1 MRARSLPKNLY
12 TIYMPYKLPFFSC
25 VIPVKGD
32 RPFFKDALASLEA
45 QGLGDELEIIVQD
58 GGEGSGGV
66 GELVSGEVEG
76 ELVSGGVESGGVR
89 WFREKDVG
97 QSDAL
102 NKGFAKAK
110 GEWLF
115 WLNADDILLPGA
127 LKKVRE
133 LISRVDRVE
142 GEVVL
147 TQRRRGA
154 EYAENGAGFNRVD
167 WIAGDTVYIDE
178 KSRVLE
184 VRTDAK
190 WRSWFGKKLGVWTG
204 GPSAFFKRELWEK
217 RGGFDAEQKYAMD
230 IDLWTRWAK
239 AGEKFFGLGDYVW
252 GFRVHGGSQT
262 MNGENSAAQIA
273 ECRAIEAKYGV
284 SSGGFWRNVTR
295 LASVLDGSWSKRKR
309 DSECLHG
316 KMVNEILA

>member
-1 MRARSLPKNLY
+1 MSDKTPLF
-12 TIYMPYKLPFFSC
+12 TC

-32 RPFFKDALASLEA
+32 RPFLKDALASLES
-45 QGLGDELEIIVQD
+45 QDMGEDLEVIVQD

-66 GELVSGEVEG
+66 G

-115 WLNADDILLPGA
+115 WLNADDVLLPGA
-127 LKKVRE
+127 LHKIRA
-133 LISRVDRVE
+133 LITSCAQGTSD
-142 GEVVL
+142 EV
-147 TQRRRGA
+147 TQA
-154 EYAENGAGFNRVD
+154 PSTSAAKPHESTFS
-167 WIAGDTVYIDE
+167 WLAGDTVYIDE
-178 KSRVLE
+178 QGKVKD
-184 VRTDAK
+184 VRCDAK
-190 WRSWFGKKLGVWTG
+190 WRSWFGKKLSVWTG
-204 GPSAFFKRELWEK
+204 GPSAFYRRELWGQ
-217 RGGFDAEQKYAMD
+217 RGGFDANLKYAMD

-239 AGEKFFGLGDYVW
+239 AGEKFVELGDYVW

-273 ECRAIEAKYGV
+273 ERRAIDAKHGV
-284 SSGGFWRNVTR
+284 SSDGFWRNVTR
-295 LASVLDGSWSKRKR
+295 LASLWDGSWRKRKSDTAR
-309 DSECLHG
+309 MRGMLWSE
-316 KMVNEILA
+316 IAQ